1 MIPRERVVKAMS
13 LEHPDRV
20 PSMSQFSIGFMN
32 QQLKGTGIT
41 PMELWLDAEKYAEA
55 LLYLRE
61 KFGFDG
67 ILVSLHGHDPHWRE
81 KIKKVEIVDGIEV
94 AHFDDRIETY
104 VDDDLPVGKFFETRI
119 RDIEDPDLLSSI
131 PDTLD
136 YISESRDCYSFL
148 YLDDPYRIFKILDK
162 KVQGRYSI
170 HAEVTS
176 ALDYLLDLLGYENA
190 LMAMILQPDTCK
202 ALLQKFTDG
211 IVKMAKGL
219 CTQNIDAVK
228 ISSPFAG
235 MDFISPDFYRE
246 FELPYVTQIVKA
258 IHESGK
264 FSYIHTCGSINDRLE
279 MMQASGASGLECLDP
294 PPIGNVELEDAF
306 DRIGDT
312 MFIKGNVDSV
322 NTLLFGDD
330 EKVHEDILSRIR
342 TGMRNKGFIL
352 STACSIAPKV
362 PAERIRKLTDMAE
375 TYGVYPSP

>member
-1 MIPRERVVKAMS
+1 MTPRERVIKAMS
-13 LEHPDRV
+13 LKHPDRV

-32 QQLKGTGIT
+32 QQLKETGIT

-67 ILVSLHGHDPHWRE
+67 ILVSLHGHDPHWRD
-81 KIKKVEIVDGIEV
+81 KIKKVEIVDGVEV
-94 AHFDDRIETY
+94 AHFDDRTETY
-104 VDDDLPVGKFFETRI
+104 VDDDLPVGRFFETRI
-119 RDIEDPDLLSSI
+119 RNIEDPDLSASI
-131 PDTLD
+131 PEVFD
-136 YISESRDCYSFL
+136 YIPESRDCYSFL
-148 YLDDPYRIFKILDK
+148 YPDDPYRIFEILDRE
-162 KVQGRYSI
+162 VQGRYSI
-170 HAEVTS
+170 HGEVTS
-176 ALDYLLDLLGYENA
+176 ALDYLLDLLGYEDA
-190 LMAMILQPDTCK
+190 LMAMILHPETCK
-202 ALLQKFTDG
+202 ILLQKFDDG
-211 IVKMAKGL
+211 IVRMARGL

-246 FELPYVTQIVKA
+246 RLAKIGKQIVKA
-258 IHESGK
+258 IRDAGK
-264 FSYIHTCGSINDRLE
+264 FVYVHTCGSINDRLE

-294 PPIGNVELEDAF
+294 PPIGNVELKDAF
-306 DRIGDT
+306 ARIGDT

-362 PAERIRKLTDMAE
+362 PAARIRKLTDMAG
-375 TYGVYPSP
+375 TYGIYPSQ

>member
-1 MIPRERVVKAMS
+1 MTPRERVIKAMS
-13 LEHPDRV
+13 LKHPDRV

-32 QQLKGTGIT
+32 QQLKETGIT

-67 ILVSLHGHDPHWRE
+67 ILVSLHGHDPHWRD
-81 KIKKVEIVDGIEV
+81 KIKKVEIVDGVEV
-94 AHFDDRIETY
+94 AHFDDRTETY
-104 VDDDLPVGKFFETRI
+104 VDDDLPVGRFFETRI
-119 RDIEDPDLLSSI
+119 RNIEDPDLSASI
-131 PDTLD
+131 PEVFD
-136 YISESRDCYSFL
+136 YIPESRDCYSFL
-148 YLDDPYRIFKILDK
+148 YPDDPYRIFEILDRE
-162 KVQGRYSI
+162 VQGRYSI
-170 HAEVTS
+170 HGEVTS
-176 ALDYLLDLLGYENA
+176 ALDYLLDLLGYEDA
-190 LMAMILQPDTCK
+190 LMAMILHPETCK
-202 ALLQKFTDG
+202 ILLQKFTDG
-211 IVKMAKGL
+211 IVRMARGL

-246 FELPYVTQIVKA
+246 FELPYLSQIVKA
-258 IHESGK
+258 IRDAGK
-264 FSYIHTCGSINDRLE
+264 FVYVHTCGSINDRLE

-294 PPIGNVELEDAF
+294 PPIGNVELKDAF
-306 DRIGDT
+306 ARIGDT

-362 PAERIRKLTDMAE
+362 PAARIRKLTDMAG
-375 TYGVYPSP
+375 TYGIYPSQ